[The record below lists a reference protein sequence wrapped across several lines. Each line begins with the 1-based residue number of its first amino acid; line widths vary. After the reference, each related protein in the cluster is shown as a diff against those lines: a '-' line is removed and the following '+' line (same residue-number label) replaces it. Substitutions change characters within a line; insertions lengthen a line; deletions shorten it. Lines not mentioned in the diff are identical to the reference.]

1 MWPSFRCGPPSLFGM
16 LAEMRSAALQVSLG
30 TVWCCGVALGS
41 FFSTLFEQLMTIFL
55 GLFPICSEEL

>member
-1 MWPSFRCGPPSLFGM
+1 M

-41 FFSTLFEQLMTIFL
+41 FFSTLFEQLITIFL
-55 GLFPICSEEL
+55 GLFPVCSEEL